1 MAGTLT
7 FPLTPEQYELRKND
21 LIAQGIL
28 IAGNSGEIEYARATV
43 GYCYNGVDTLV
54 VTIEKKPWYDPES
67 AVESAI
73 TGWFAEPIGESSCQ
87 S

>member
-7 FPLTPEQYELRKND
+7 FPLSPSQYQSRASEL
-21 LIAQGIL
+21 ATQGIS
-28 IAGNSGEIEYARATV
+28 IAGNSGEIEYKGVTV

>member
-28 IAGNSGEIEYARATV
+28 IAGNSGEIEYKGVTV
-43 GYCYNGVDTLV
+43 GYEYNGTSLT

-73 TGWFAEPIGESSCQ
+73 TGWFAQPL
-87 S
+87 